1 MENIKEKIKKL
12 LALSTSPNENEARA
26 ALLKAKEL
34 MAKNKLTEE
43 DFEDR
48 EIKLVSL
55 NSDVKWTTDSGN
67 IWMARLCSLIADNYL
82 CSASWGT
89 PRGSRTHKLVI
100 TGLDEDAELCK
111 VVIEYAVDFVLS
123 AIKRQQRRNAFG
135 NEKAIANS
143 YAEGFI
149 LGLEMAFEEQQ
160 EDHPEWGLV
169 VVKPQEVQD
178 YEKGL
183 GTRSVR
189 TRETEFDPLSYARGQ
204 NDGMNFNARKVLAG

>member
-12 LALSTSPNENEARA
+12 LELSTSPNENEAKA

-34 MAKNKLTEE
+34 MAKNNLTEE

-48 EIKLVSL
+48 EIKLVNL

-67 IWMARLCSLIADNYL
+67 IWMIRLCSLIADNYL
-82 CSASWGT
+82 CSASWRT

-100 TGLDEDAELCK
+100 TGLNEDAELCK

-123 AIKRQQRRNAFG
+123 AIKRQQRRNPHMDG
-135 NEKAIANS
+135 KTVANS
-143 YAEGFI
+143 YADGFI

-183 GTRSVR
+183 GTGSVR

-204 NDGMNFNARKVLAG
+204 NDGMNFNVRKVLAG